1 MADGGP
7 IIQGVAGWATN
18 LTQTPTSLSNVAP
31 APSDG
36 TGLYLFGSASGRA
49 LYAVGNGA
57 NNAGVQS
64 YSWGGDGVVG
74 YAQPTSAPGS
84 AGVRGS
90 GAAPDGAGVLGSHQ
104 SRVGV
109 WGQGPIGV
117 VGQSEADYG
126 IGVEGDASGR
136 GAIGVFGEASGG
148 QGSVGVYATAP
159 LVDSAALQVNGRAV
173 FSSSGKIVVPAGAT
187 SAAQG
192 GLSLSTAAFV
202 LATLQQNLPN
212 ISVRAAVP
220 DPATGTVTVYLTAPA
235 PVDASVGWMA
245 VN

>member
-7 IIQGVAGWATN
+7 IIQGVAGWGAN
-18 LTQTPTSLSNVAP
+18 LTQTPTRLTNGAP
-31 APSDG
+31 AAGDG
-36 TGLYLFGSASGRA
+36 TGLYLFSGASKWA
-49 LYAVGNGA
+49 LYAVAQGTD
-57 NNAGVQS
+57 AGVRSLS
-64 YSWGGDGVVG
+64 YGGDGVDG
-74 YAQPTSAPGS
+74 YAEPTSAPGS
-84 AGVRGS
+84 AGVRGES
-90 GAAPDGAGVLGSHQ
+90 AAPDGAGVYGLHQ

-109 WGQGPIGV
+109 WGDGPIGV
-117 VGQSEADYG
+117 VGQSAADYG

-187 SAAQG
+187 SAAQA

-220 DPATGTVTVYLTAPA
+220 DPAAGTVTVYLTAAP
-235 PVDASVGWMA
+235 PVDATVGWMA

>member
-7 IIQGVAGWATN
+7 ILQGVAGSAAN
-18 LTQTPTSLSNVAP
+18 YTQTPTSLNNSSP
-31 APSDG
+31 AAGSGTALYLASGASGDGLYALGNG
-36 TGLYLFGSASGRA
+36 TG
-49 LYAVGNGA
+49 
-57 NNAGVQS
+57 NAGVKS
-64 YSWGGDGVVG
+64 YGYGGDGVDG
-74 YAQPTSAPGS
+74 FSQPGSAPGS
-84 AGVRGS
+84 VGVRGAS
-90 GAAPDGAGVLGSHQ
+90 EAPDGAGVLGSHD
-104 SRVGV
+104 SGVGV

-126 IGVEGDASGR
+126 IGIEGDASGQ

-148 QGSVGVYATAP
+148 QGSVGVYATAS

-173 FSSSGKIVVPAGAT
+173 FSSSGKIVVPAGAA
-187 SAAQG
+187 SAFQA

-220 DPATGTVTVYLTAPA
+220 DPAAGTVTVYLTAPA
-235 PVDASVGWMA
+235 PVAATVGWMA